1 MAKLK
6 GMHHKKLESV
16 QLDVSERL
24 CGGCGC
30 VGVHVCGVGV
40 CVCDLPISVS
50 DQ

>member
-24 CGGCGC
+24 WVCVEVYVCVWGC
-30 VGVHVCGVGV
+30 VWVYMYVGGWV
-40 CVCDLPISVS
+40 GL
-50 DQ
+50 

>member
-24 CGGCGC
+24 WVCVEVYVWVC
-30 VGVHVCGVGV
+30 VGVWVYM
-40 CVCDLPISVS
+40 
-50 DQ
+50 

>member
-24 CGGCGC
+24 WVCVEVYVCVGGGC
-30 VGVHVCGVGV
+30 VGVHVGGWVG
-40 CVCDLPISVS
+40 L
-50 DQ
+50 